1 MQQAHCP
8 EISMWMWINMG
19 YYVQNKKPFALM
31 MVILLN
37 VKRDVCM
44 GIINVIKT
52 VKQKEE
58 KQLKAYESN
67 PWAI

>member
-1 MQQAHCP
+1 
-8 EISMWMWINMG
+8 MWIDMR
-19 YYVQNKKPFALM
+19 YHVQNKKPFALT

-37 VKRDVCM
+37 VKIAVCM

-52 VKQKEE
+52 VKQKVE
-58 KQLKAYESN
+58 KQVKAYESN

>member
-1 MQQAHCP
+1 
-8 EISMWMWINMG
+8 MWINMC
-19 YYVQNKKPFALM
+19 YYMQNKKPFALT

-37 VKRDVCM
+37 VKINVCM

-67 PWAI
+67 P